1 MSKKA
6 KGDRRE
12 RQCASILFKSGWE
25 AHKKVN
31 NRYDSGDIFG
41 IFDIIAVKKGE
52 KPLFIQVK
60 SNRTSGALKEINV
73 KNFVDTE
80 TMNVQVWV
88 AHDNEGWRIKKL
100 EDDGWTQI
108 LDERDR
114 SCNFGEATV
123 ELFSS

>member
-12 RQCASILFKSGWE
+12 RQ
-25 AHKKVN
+25 
-31 NRYDSGDIFG
+31 Y
-41 IFDIIAVKKGE
+41 
-52 KPLFIQVK
+52 
-60 SNRTSGALKEINV
+60 
-73 KNFVDTE
+73 
-80 TMNVQVWV
+80 
-88 AHDNEGWRIKKL
+88 DNEGWRIKKL